1 MSIEKFI
8 NYEEYIK
15 LQDRQLEI
23 WGQPCS
29 IYSPTNKTALGYEDT
44 TYTAIDKIDSDKVL
58 GNTYIRNEGRIWIN
72 FTVNK
77 SVYYRMN
84 WFPEENEELC
94 MAFINS
100 SSTLKENEY
109 IRTAVPGAT
118 SIWGSLIFSVRKI
131 VDVGLI
137 QVLQRIYFLKPT
149 NNADLHKE
157 LSF

>member
-1 MSIEKFI
+1 
-8 NYEEYIK
+8 
-15 LQDRQLEI
+15 
-23 WGQPCS
+23 
-29 IYSPTNKTALGYEDT
+29 
-44 TYTAIDKIDSDKVL
+44 
-58 GNTYIRNEGRIWIN
+58 
-72 FTVNK
+72 
-77 SVYYRMN
+77 MN

-100 SSTLKENEY
+100 SSTLKENDY

-137 QVLQRIYFLKPT
+137 QVLQRVYFLKPT
-149 NNADLHKE
+149 NNADLEKE